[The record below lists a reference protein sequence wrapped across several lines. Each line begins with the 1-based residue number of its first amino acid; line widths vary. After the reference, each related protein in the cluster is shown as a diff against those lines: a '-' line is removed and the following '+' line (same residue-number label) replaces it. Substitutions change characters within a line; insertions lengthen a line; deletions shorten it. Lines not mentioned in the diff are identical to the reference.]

1 MTHGLT
7 YMGIK
12 QHLSRRLLPLA
23 ILVGLLL
30 ALCAPLT
37 YWIIT
42 HRNIQHM
49 ANLYAG
55 DLAEKFKTLALDS
68 PGLWKYQ
75 TYKFITINEQFHPP
89 IDLLG
94 FSVLD
99 EHDKPIGGFQSG
111 TGIQWKSGKLSFAE
125 ELKSTQ
131 GTAPI
136 VFNNRRVGSV
146 LVLVSDK
153 RLLWAN
159 TYVFCLS
166 VFVGTCLAI
175 LMYRFP
181 TRVVG
186 EVEQTLCELFEKV
199 KSSESKYRSL
209 VSNIPDVTWTAD
221 RHGNTHF
228 ISPNVERIYG
238 FNQEEIYSD
247 PSLWFGRIHP
257 DDLERVKDAFVSLFL
272 EGGSFDVEYRLRR
285 RDGEWIWLHDRA
297 MGAYNRDGVICAD
310 GLFTDITE
318 RKHLEETLAD
328 QTREL
333 ARSNAELEQFAY
345 VASHDLQEPLRMV
358 SSYMQ
363 LFSRRYKGKLDAD
376 ADEFIAYAVDGATR
390 MQRLISDL
398 LMYSRVGNKGK
409 EPQPT
414 DCNTIINNALDNLQ
428 EALRESCA
436 EIHVLPMPII
446 MGDDVQLTQL
456 FQNLIGNA
464 VKFRGVEP
472 PRVSVGAEPHGNY
485 WLFSV
490 RDNGIGIETTNYE
503 RIFQIFQRL
512 HSRTSY
518 PGTGIGLAVCKKIVE
533 RHGGKIWVESESG
546 KGTTFFFTIPSLKGD
561 AS

>member
-1 MTHGLT
+1 MTNGLP
-7 YMGIK
+7 YIGIK
-12 QHLSRRLLPLA
+12 QHLSRRLLPLT

-42 HRNIQHM
+42 HRNLQHM
-49 ANLYAG
+49 ADLYAE
-55 DLAEKFKTLALDS
+55 DLADKFKTLALDS

-75 TYKFITINEQFHPP
+75 TYKFIAISEQFHPP

-99 EHDKPIGGFQSG
+99 ENNKLIAGFESG
-111 TGIQWKSGKLSFAE
+111 TNIQWHSGKLSFAE

-159 TYVFCLS
+159 IYVLCLS
-166 VFVGTCLAI
+166 VFVGTGLAI

-186 EVEQTLCELFEKV
+186 EVEKTLGELFDKV
-199 KSSESKYRSL
+199 QSSESKYRSL

-238 FNQEEIYSD
+238 FNQEEIYKD

-272 EGGSFDVEYRLRR
+272 DGGSFDVEYRLRR

-297 MGAYNRDGVICAD
+297 MGTYIRDGVICAD
-310 GLFTDITE
+310 GLFTDITD
-318 RKHLEETLAD
+318 RKHLEETLSE

-363 LFSRRYKGKLDAD
+363 LFSRRYKGMLDAD

-414 DCNTIINNALDNLQ
+414 DCNTILKNALKNLQ
-428 EALRESCA
+428 EAIRESCA
-436 EIHVLPMPII
+436 KIDVSPMPTI

-464 VKFRGVEP
+464 VKFRGGEP
-472 PRVSVGAEPHGNY
+472 PRVSVGAELQGNF
-485 WLFSV
+485 WLISV
-490 RDNGIGIETTNYE
+490 RDNGIGIEATNFE

-546 KGTTFFFTIPSLKGD
+546 KGTTFFFTIPSVKGD
-561 AS
+561 A